1 MTLDGTLRTL
11 PDLLDAE
18 TGIITRIEF
27 CKPRHN
33 DPQFVHCHANI
44 TDTQRL
50 AGGFKIPGTG
60 GTALTEDVALAKAI
74 GESIERYC
82 GEFYDPESIVVA
94 PVRKVKEGC
103 IHPARFIL
111 FDRSQYGPAFPFLW
125 VSDDDLLS
133 WAQGWSLTR
142 ERRVLVPAALVHM
155 SYRPGHAE
163 PFFEMGPVSGYA
175 CGLTFEE
182 AVVSAICEIVERDA
196 FMVFWYNWLAVPSFD
211 LYAAESAVMR
221 SALQRYHAAPVHVF
235 CADITTDTGIPAVVA
250 AMISREPGWPAA
262 IVASAAHLDTEQA
275 ITKALFELAANHLYI
290 RSYYEQPA
298 YRRLPRFPAEV
309 VEMHD
314 HGLFYCSPERL
325 PYLEVLTKPWR
336 VIPPGRRQS
345 LGSGDVKRDV
355 ETCVRRLA
363 ALGLEV
369 IVVDLTTP
377 DVESLGFKVV
387 KVLIPG
393 MQPID
398 FGPWRHLGGPRLYE
412 VPARLGY
419 HCASGPRE
427 LNLFPHP
434 FP

>member
-1 MTLDGTLRTL
+1 MPDGTLATL

-27 CKPRHN
+27 YKPRPN
-33 DPQFVHCHANI
+33 DPQLVHCHANI
-44 TDTQRL
+44 TDTQCL
-50 AGGFKIPGTG
+50 TGGLKIPGTG

-82 GEFYDPESIVVA
+82 GEFYDPESIAVA
-94 PVRKVKEGC
+94 PVRKMKKTC

-111 FDRSQYGPAFPFLW
+111 FDRSQYGPAFPFSP
-125 VSDDDLLS
+125 VSDDDLLG
-133 WAQGWSLTR
+133 WVQGWSLTR
-142 ERRVLVPAALVHM
+142 EQHVWVPAALVHV
-155 SYRPGHAE
+155 SYHPGHAE
-163 PFFEMGPVSGYA
+163 PLFEMAPVSGYA
-175 CGLTFEE
+175 CGPTFEE
-182 AVVSAICEIVERDA
+182 AALSAICEVVERDA

-211 LYAAESAVMR
+211 LHAAQSAVMR
-221 SALQRYHAAPVHVF
+221 SALQRYHAAPVRVF
-235 CADITTDTGIPAVVA
+235 CADITTDTAIPTIAAVMV
-250 AMISREPGWPAA
+250 SNEPGWPAA

-298 YRRLPRFPAEV
+298 YHRLPRSPAEV
-309 VEMHD
+309 TEMQD

-325 PYLEVLTKPWR
+325 PNLDVLTKPWR
-336 VIPPGRRQS
+336 VILPACRPS
-345 LGSGDVKRDV
+345 LGSGDAKRDV
-355 ETCVRRLA
+355 ETCIRQLA
-363 ALGLEV
+363 ALHLEV

-377 DVESLGFKVV
+377 DVDGLGFKVV

-419 HCASGPRE
+419 HRPSGPHE